1 MKIFLLLFTLIPVF
15 SSFSEDT
22 KRERASCPG
31 MMPETACVD
40 FWRYEY
46 VFTATVLRAELKPY
60 STTDAVPY
68 WQQHAGLTA
77 TLRIDEL
84 FRGSALGT
92 EVTIEMGDCY
102 YPFEAGRSYLVY
114 ANKHGGKLQQRRNM
128 SRTLLLSDAAEDLK
142 YIRSLPSAPPS
153 RIFGKVYE
161 AAAGGNLL
169 IVQDSMQGSKPS
181 HGVKVVAK
189 SGSKTYETQTEQ
201 DGSYEFV
208 GLPAASYDIRLDI
221 PTHLDSRT
229 HQVTVNAKGCYPAS
243 FYIEPTGSISGRL
256 VDHVGKPVANSV
268 VSIFLTTGVTEQ
280 LIEKVQGYQ
289 LRRSQTDGSGS
300 FSFNRL
306 PAGEYFLA
314 VNLTEKEQVKTN
326 EAVGYQRFFYPGVTR
341 VTAASPILL
350 DHGKALRNVEI
361 VMPQESRKIQ

>member
-1 MKIFLLLFTLIPVF
+1 MKTFLLLFTLIPVF

-22 KRERASCPG
+22 KPERASCPG
-31 MMPETACVD
+31 IMPQSACVD

-46 VFTATVLRAELKPY
+46 VFSATVLSSEPKPY

-77 TLRIDEL
+77 ILRIDEL

-92 EVTIEMGDCY
+92 EVSIEMGDCY
-102 YPFEAGRSYLVY
+102 YPFEQGRSYLVY
-114 ANKHGGKLQQRRNM
+114 ADKRGGKLYQRRNM

-153 RIFGKVYE
+153 RIFGKVHE
-161 AAAGGNLL
+161 AAPGGNLL
-169 IVQDSMQGSKPS
+169 IVQDSMQGSRPS
-181 HGVKVVAK
+181 HGVKVLAK
-189 SGSKTYETQTEQ
+189 SGSKTYETETEQ
-201 DGSYEFV
+201 DGSFEFV

-221 PTHLDSRT
+221 PTHLDSQT
-229 HQVTVNAKGCYPAS
+229 QQVTLNAKGCYPVS

-256 VDHVGKPVANSV
+256 VDHAGKPVANAV

-280 LIEKVQGYQ
+280 LIERVQSHQ
-289 LRRSQTDGSGS
+289 LRRSQTDGNGS

-306 PAGEYFLA
+306 PAGEYFMA
-314 VNLTEKEQVKTN
+314 VNLIDKEQLKDN
-326 EAVGYQRFFYPGVTR
+326 EAAGYQRFFYPGVTKI
-341 VTAASPILL
+341 TAASPILL
-350 DHGKALRNVEI
+350 GPGKALKNVEI
-361 VMPQESRKIQ
+361 VMPQEARKIQ